1 MAIESDVMGADTR
14 LAVQFYNRAVKNE
27 IMSQESGRPIFE
39 DKVYIKIVV
48 PGDNL
53 SEIDRPMYNED
64 KARFPKHWYDFQ
76 NRHGNDEVITGT
88 PLTEWPLL
96 TKGQAEEL
104 KGIKFHTVEAVA
116 NCSDSQLQR
125 IGMIAGM
132 SPHSFR
138 DKAKAF
144 LNMAQT
150 SADSEKREAEL
161 QALREANEQVKAEA
175 DAKLAKMQ
183 EQLET
188 LMSLMAE
195 KKKPGRKA
203 KEVVEE

>member
-1 MAIESDVMGADTR
+1 MAIESDIQGADSR

-27 IMSQESGRPIFE
+27 DKSAEAGRPIFE
-39 DKVYIKIVV
+39 DKIYIKIVV

-64 KARFPKHWYDFQ
+64 KGRFPKHWYDFQ
-76 NRHGNDEVITGT
+76 NRHGDDEVVTGT
-88 PLTEWPLL
+88 PLEEWALL

-104 KGIKFHTVEAVA
+104 KGLKFRTVESIA
-116 NCSDSQLQR
+116 NCADVQLQR

-144 LNMAQT
+144 LNIAQT
-150 SADSEKREAEL
+150 SADSEKREAEI
-161 QALREANEQVKAEA
+161 QSLREANEQVKAEA

-203 KEVVEE
+203 KEIVEE

>member
-1 MAIESDVMGADTR
+1 MAIESDIQGADSR

-27 IMSQESGRPIFE
+27 DKSAEAGRPIFE
-39 DKVYIKIVV
+39 DKIYIKIVV

-64 KARFPKHWYDFQ
+64 KGRFPKHWYDFQ
-76 NRHGNDEVITGT
+76 NRHGDDEVVTGT
-88 PLTEWPLL
+88 PLEEWALL

-104 KGIKFHTVEAVA
+104 KGLKFRTVESIA
-116 NCSDSQLQR
+116 NCADVQLQR

-144 LNMAQT
+144 LNIAQT
-150 SADSEKREAEL
+150 SADSEKREAEI
-161 QALREANEQVKAEA
+161 QALKEANEQVKAEA

-195 KKKPGRKA
+195 KKPKA
-203 KEVVEE
+203 KKVKEEVQE

>member
-1 MAIESDVMGADTR
+1 MAIESDIQGADSR

-27 IMSQESGRPIFE
+27 PKSLEAGRPIFE
-39 DKVYIKIVV
+39 DKIYIKIVV

-64 KARFPKHWYDFQ
+64 KQRFPKHWYDFQ
-76 NRHGNDEVITGT
+76 NRHGNDEVVTGT
-88 PLTEWPLL
+88 PLEEWALL

-104 KGIKFHTVEAVA
+104 KGLKFRTVEAIA

-125 IGMIAGM
+125 VGMIAGM

-138 DKAKAF
+138 EKAKAF
-144 LNMAQT
+144 LNIAQT

-195 KKKPGRKA
+195 KKPKGKKV
-203 KEVVEE
+203 KEVEEE

>member
-1 MAIESDVMGADTR
+1 MAIESDIQNADSR

-27 IMSQESGRPIFE
+27 PKSLEAGRPIFE
-39 DKVYIKIVV
+39 DKIYIKICV

-64 KARFPKHWYDFQ
+64 KSRFPKHWYDFQ
-76 NRHGNDEVITGT
+76 NRHGNDEVLTGT
-88 PLTEWPLL
+88 PVEEWSIL

-104 KGIKFHTVEAVA
+104 KGLKFRTIESIA
-116 NCSDSQLQR
+116 NCADAQLQR

-132 SPHSFR
+132 SPHAFR

-144 LNMAQT
+144 LNIAQT
-150 SADSEKREAEL
+150 SADAEKREAEL
-161 QALREANEQVKAEA
+161 AAIKAESDRIKAEA

-183 EQLET
+183 EQLEAVMA
-188 LMSLMAE
+188 LVAE
-195 KKKPGRKA
+195 KKKPGRKP
-203 KEVVEE
+203 KEESAE